1 MKINHLL
8 KQGLLDT
15 YLYNLNLT
23 LDKKT
28 LDKFSG
34 IKYVLMQGSQL
45 RAKNLSMKLSQK
57 ILNINGTFFE
67 PINLIETS
75 KFYAYRTGN
84 ILSVSHGMG
93 NTSIITLLHNL
104 TQVLYFAGN
113 SDLEYI
119 RIGTSGGIGVEP
131 GSVVLT
137 DTAYM
142 PNLIAGYKVS
152 ALGKDII
159 YPTVMDKVLNQKILQ
174 AQHQSTSF
182 KLLVGNS
189 IAADDFY
196 LGQARF
202 DGAFEM
208 ESTGLASF
216 CNRAQIPATMI
227 ASIII
232 NRLNGDQVTISTE
245 TLNKY
250 SDHSQEVAI
259 NYVLCNQHN
268 LNK

>member
-1 MKINHLL
+1 
-8 KQGLLDT
+8 
-15 YLYNLNLT
+15 
-23 LDKKT
+23 
-28 LDKFSG
+28 
-34 IKYVLMQGSQL
+34 
-45 RAKNLSMKLSQK
+45 
-57 ILNINGTFFE
+57 
-67 PINLIETS
+67 
-75 KFYAYRTGN
+75 
-84 ILSVSHGMG
+84 
-93 NTSIITLLHNL
+93 LHNL

-202 DGAFEM
+202 DGAIKPRYTIESRNSYFEKIKVLNILNFEM